1 MRGEGGPFPKPA
13 PRKDTRPVTII
24 ASSPARHI
32 AFALPHDTPPLTY
45 HAMRLRWCRVAVQA
59 FLRRWSVYLV
69 VLGVLF
75 SAGSVG
81 ALTSVA
87 GLAAWVVLPLFYAV
101 AHPEAW
107 WLPAALAQTLLN
119 LAVLWGLRALLW
131 QPHWADAERALPL
144 RRGELLRSDA
154 IVAALALAPL
164 FGLQAAGA
172 AALLASGPHWL
183 HGARGAA
190 VATLGFVFI
199 ASLTFG
205 VALLQKRRRAPRPRR
220 VSGGVGTV
228 KAEVVALTWRSALV
242 WLPLVRGPARRTGK
256 GLLGAGLLMCLPA
269 VATFV
274 CPDAAP
280 WWLAAYLL
288 AGLVATSRLRTLARL
303 ELEPLWQ
310 ACAMLPLA
318 PRRLARMGTWCVVG
332 PAALGGA
339 FLLVSLPFGT
349 LRLPILAA
357 YAATCVAALALIA
370 LSRPAKPA
378 AEASRWLFFLA
389 LGLVLASEVM
399 AA

>member
-1 MRGEGGPFPKPA
+1 
-13 PRKDTRPVTII
+13 
-24 ASSPARHI
+24 
-32 AFALPHDTPPLTY
+32 
-45 HAMRLRWCRVAVQA
+45 MRLCWCRQAVQD
-59 FLRRWSVYLV
+59 FLRRWSIYLV

-101 AHPEAW
+101 AHPAW
-107 WLPAALAQTLLN
+107 WMPAALAQTLMN
-119 LAVLWGLRALLW
+119 LAALWGLRALLW

-172 AALLASGPHWL
+172 AALLGSGPPWL
-183 HGARGAA
+183 GGARAAA
-190 VATLGFVFI
+190 VATLGLVFI
-199 ASLTFG
+199 ASLASG
-205 VALLQKRRRAPRPRR
+205 VALLQLRRRAPRPRR
-220 VSGGVGTV
+220 ISGGAGTV
-228 KAEVVALTWRSALV
+228 RTEVVALNWRSALV
-242 WLPLVRGPARRTGK
+242 WLPLLRGPARRTGK
-256 GLLGAGLLMCLPA
+256 GLLAAGLLMCVPA
-269 VATFV
+269 VAAFAH
-274 CPDAAP
+274 PDFTP
-280 WWLAAYLL
+280 WLLAAYLL
-288 AGLVATSRLRTLARL
+288 AGLVATSRLRALARL

-318 PRRLARMGTWCVVG
+318 PRRLARMGTWCAVA
-332 PAALGGA
+332 PAALGAA
-339 FLLVSLPFGT
+339 FLLASLPVDA

-357 YAATCVAALALIA
+357 YAATCVAALALIV
-370 LSRPAKPA
+370 LSRPARPA
-378 AEASRWLFFLA
+378 TEASRWLFFLA